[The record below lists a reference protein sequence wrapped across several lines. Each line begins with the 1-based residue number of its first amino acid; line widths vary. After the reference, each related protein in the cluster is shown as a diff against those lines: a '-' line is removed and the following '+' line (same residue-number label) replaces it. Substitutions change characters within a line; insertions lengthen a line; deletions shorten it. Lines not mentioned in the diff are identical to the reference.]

1 MNPQQ
6 YYGGSFSGLQSEHP
20 GTRRPRRIVLV
31 VTLLV
36 LVILTAV
43 FAVIS
48 SRPENSGATIMDKI
62 IKGDAETSY
71 AMLSGAAA
79 ARFTKDEWKSEVS
92 RLSKLYSGYTLD
104 KQRTEKR
111 DTDTEYTTSQ
121 YVLTNRQ
128 SDTRNIAWVIIETE
142 VVKDTTM
149 VVDYQYQS
157 LKDEQNL

>member
-1 MNPQQ
+1 
-6 YYGGSFSGLQSEHP
+6 
-20 GTRRPRRIVLV
+20 
-31 VTLLV
+31 
-36 LVILTAV
+36 
-43 FAVIS
+43 
-48 SRPENSGATIMDKI
+48 MDKI

-79 ARFTKDEWKSEVS
+79 VRFTKDEWKSEVS